1 MPKDRQ
7 RGEHM
12 EITADDYELIKSNLE
27 LRLTGTV
34 PERVYQNAPYREIE
48 DMVLTYRIRLKET
61 ENSVI
66 SIIPTNNAL
75 KKWRISEQQLFHDAI
90 EADTKNRPPLLK
102 QIKSIIQDSMETEV
116 ADSPLWVATVEGGAY
131 GACVIVY
138 PGFLE
143 HAAETLH
150 GSFFVLPSSIHEVI
164 LLPERDVRGKVEELE
179 AMVRNINRSDV
190 QPEERLSDS
199 VYYYDALRHLFG
211 KRTR

>member
-1 MPKDRQ
+1 MPEIGQ

-12 EITADDYELIKSNLE
+12 EITAGDYEVVKNNLE

-34 PERVYQNAPYREIE
+34 PKRVYQNAPYRKVE

-66 SIIPTNNAL
+66 SMIPTNNAL

-102 QIKSIIQDSMETEV
+102 RIKSILPDSIETEV
-116 ADSPLWVATVEGGAY
+116 EDSPLWVATVEGGAY

-143 HAAETLH
+143 HAAEMLH
-150 GSFFVLPSSIHEVI
+150 GSFFVLPSSIHEV
-164 LLPERDVRGKVEELE
+164 LLIPEKDVLGKVEELE
-179 AMVRNINRSDV
+179 ALVQNINRSDV

-199 VYYYDALRHLFG
+199 VYYYDASRRLFE
-211 KRTR
+211 KRIR

>member
-1 MPKDRQ
+1 
-7 RGEHM
+7 M

>member
-1 MPKDRQ
+1 
-7 RGEHM
+7 
-12 EITADDYELIKSNLE
+12 
-27 LRLTGTV
+27 
-34 PERVYQNAPYREIE
+34 
-48 DMVLTYRIRLKET
+48 MVLTYRIRLKET

>member
-1 MPKDRQ
+1 
-7 RGEHM
+7 M

-179 AMVRNINRSDV
+179 ALVRNIHRSDV